1 MTSLLNESTRT
12 AVEGPGSL
20 PVESGQRI
28 VAPPLSDSPSLTDLP
43 AKSSPNPLLLLPQ
56 EQKEN
61 IFIWLREG
69 SDHDAINLR
78 LQDAGLPSATRREID
93 QFFTAY
99 AHERWTRR
107 IDRAAEEADALI
119 ALVRRSPGQIPE
131 AVLAALGQEAF
142 RQIASG
148 KVESADLARYTSLFL
163 RAREQDR
170 AERALQLQN
179 EKLRLDHRTATERAL
194 DAFARELPQ
203 HPAALAA
210 FQHLKNQLLD
220 QTEHLEET

>member
-1 MTSLLNESTRT
+1 MNESS
-12 AVEGPGSL
+12 V
-20 PVESGQRI
+20 
-28 VAPPLSDSPSLTDLP
+28 
-43 AKSSPNPLLLLPQ
+43 NPLLALAQ

-78 LQDAGLPSATRREID
+78 LQDAGLPAATPREINS
-93 QFFTAY
+93 FFTEY
-99 AHERWTRR
+99 ARERWTRR

-170 AERALQLQN
+170 AERALDLQN
-179 EKLRLDHRTATERAL
+179 EKLRLARRNATEKAL

-203 HPAALAA
+203 NPAALEA
-210 FQHLKNQLLD
+210 FQNLKNQLLD
-220 QTEHLEET
+220 QTEHLEEATL

>member
-1 MTSLLNESTRT
+1 MNE
-12 AVEGPGSL
+12 
-20 PVESGQRI
+20 
-28 VAPPLSDSPSLTDLP
+28 
-43 AKSSPNPLLLLPQ
+43 SPNPLLSLPQ

-78 LQDAGLPSATRREID
+78 LQDAGLPNASRREID

-99 AHERWTRR
+99 ARERWTRR
-107 IDRAAEEADALI
+107 IDRAAEEANALT
-119 ALVRRSPGQIPE
+119 ALVRRSPGQISE

-142 RQIASG
+142 RQITSG
-148 KVESADLARYTSLFL
+148 RVDSADLVRYTSLFL

-170 AERALQLQN
+170 SERALDLQN
-179 EKLRLDHRTATERAL
+179 EKLRLARRNATEKAL

-210 FQHLKNQLLD
+210 FENLKNQLLD
-220 QTEHLEET
+220 QTEHLEEIP

>member
-1 MTSLLNESTRT
+1 MNESSAGAKAPLNKDRHPEL
-12 AVEGPGSL
+12 VEGPLTIPASL
-20 PVESGQRI
+20 P
-28 VAPPLSDSPSLTDLP
+28 PSPS
-43 AKSSPNPLLLLPQ
+43 NPLLALAQ

-78 LQDAGLPSATRREID
+78 LQDAGLPFATEREINS
-93 QFFTAY
+93 FFTEY

-170 AERALQLQN
+170 AERALDIQS
-179 EKLRLDHRTATERAL
+179 ERLLLARRNATEKAL

-203 HPAALAA
+203 NPSALAA
-210 FQHLKNQLLD
+210 FQNLKNQLLD
-220 QTEHLEET
+220 QTDHLEEVA

>member
-1 MTSLLNESTRT
+1 MNNNQLASEVAAAVPIGGSESDPT
-12 AVEGPGSL
+12 P
-20 PVESGQRI
+20 
-28 VAPPLSDSPSLTDLP
+28 
-43 AKSSPNPLLLLPQ
+43 KSSSNPLLALPQ
-56 EQKEN
+56 EQREN

-78 LQDAGLPSATRREID
+78 LQDAGLPAATRREID

-99 AHERWTRR
+99 AHERRTRR
-107 IDRAAEEADALI
+107 NDRAAEEADALI
-119 ALVRRSPGQIPE
+119 ALVRRSPRQIPE

-170 AERALQLQN
+170 AERLLQLQN
-179 EKLRLDHRTATERAL
+179 EKLRHDHRNATERAL

-203 HPAALAA
+203 HPAALEA
-210 FQHLKNQLLD
+210 FQQLKNQLLD
-220 QTEHLEET
+220 QTDHLEETA